1 MSRQKDDCAGRNGVP
16 AHGKHTP
23 GPWVV
28 WYSDWPGVVG
38 VECASG
44 ETIADCSHSNDPDLS
59 EANARLIAT
68 APELLEALVATRA
81 LVSEAAMTGFN
92 CHDGTWAERLY
103 SNQASLSAAI
113 AKAEGRS

>member
-1 MSRQKDDCAGRNGVP
+1 MTNHQHDAPDCAGRNGAP

-44 ETIADCSHSNDPDLS
+44 ETIADCSHSNAPDLS
-59 EANARLIAT
+59 EANARLIAA
-68 APELLEALVATRA
+68 APDMLEALITALPYIESAEEDEAYKPGVVAKVTA
-81 LVSEAAMTGFN
+81 
-92 CHDGTWAERLY
+92 
-103 SNQASLSAAI
+103 QARAAI
-113 AKAEGRS
+113 AHATGAA

>member
-1 MSRQKDDCAGRNGVP
+1 MSKHNDDCAGRNGVP

-59 EANARLIAT
+59 EANARLIAA
-68 APELLEALVATRA
+68 APELLEALRGFVECDEP
-81 LVSEAAMTGFN
+81 SCEHYAA
-92 CHDGTWAERLY
+92 A
-103 SNQASLSAAI
+103 SAAI
-113 AKAEGRS
+113 AKAEGRP